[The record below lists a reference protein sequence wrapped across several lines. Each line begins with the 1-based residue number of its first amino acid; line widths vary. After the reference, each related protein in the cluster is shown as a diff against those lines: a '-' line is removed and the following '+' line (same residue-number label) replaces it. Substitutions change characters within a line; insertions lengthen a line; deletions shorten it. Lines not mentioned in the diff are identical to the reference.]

1 MAVAIVSGPPLC
13 FGHSTQKSTVALVGA
28 IVGLCRMYARG
39 LTEVEKRAR
48 WDRIQIGGSL
58 SQLSCGRSTCFVRVW
73 INLQYSEKFT

>member
-39 LTEVEKRAR
+39 LTKIKKKGEMGPNSNRGQPEPA
-48 WDRIQIGGSL
+48 IQWAVRHVSFV
-58 SQLSCGRSTCFVRVW
+58 CG
-73 INLQYSEKFT
+73 